1 MTFFPHKVTYISEEE
16 FDSKRLKIYKQID
29 REEWDNIS
37 LDNYA
42 YAICKKSFGN
52 MIFSEEIRGLL
63 LKNIPYN
70 DDTERT
76 IIRLFG
82 SRQYLEEA
90 NYYMNWHRL
99 RYDIEKGNI
108 SDPNGFIKN
117 KPIFICYMYPYI
129 ENIGQKEKFDNCRF
143 LLNKGANI
151 NIQDDKG
158 KTLLHNF
165 ICRYKSSTV
174 YFVGLKPYVD
184 FLEFLLENG
193 ADPLLPDKEG
203 NTPYQILINEVGKE
217 KNYRFI
223 SRDRIFEILEEE
235 IEDIDEKVR
244 LCEIFYSLILK
255 YV

>member
-1 MTFFPHKVTYISEEE
+1 MISFPYKVTYISEEE
-16 FDSKRLKIYKQID
+16 FDSKRIEIYKQID

-42 YAICKKSFGN
+42 YAICKKSFGH
-52 MIFSEEIRGLL
+52 MMFSEEIRGLL

-76 IIRLFG
+76 VIRLFG

-90 NYYMNWHRL
+90 NYYMNWCRL

-108 SDPNGFIKN
+108 SDLNRFIKN
-117 KPIFICYMYPYI
+117 KPLFIGCMNSYI

-158 KTLLHNF
+158 KTLLHNL
-165 ICRYKSSTV
+165 ICRYKFSTV
-174 YFVGLKPYVD
+174 YFVGLKLYVD
-184 FLEFLLENG
+184 FLDFLLENG
-193 ADPLLPDKEG
+193 ADPLLADKEG
-203 NTPYQILINEVGKE
+203 NTPYNILLNEVGNNKQ
-217 KNYRFI
+217 YRFI
-223 SRDRIFEILEEE
+223 SRERIVELLEE
-235 IEDIDEKVR
+235 IEADNDEKVR
-244 LCEIFYSLILK
+244 LCDIFYSLILK